1 MPTPSTASSR
11 SVDHGRLSASER
23 LGHAFRTRSLRAAL
37 LAPAAAIGFRVA
49 PAWWRAM
56 LPWYAGRAAG
66 TGALTLDGLTFAVP
80 ESKDRRYFEGMVWL
94 GEYEAFERY
103 AIARFLLPDLPVVE
117 LGGSIGVVSCLTN
130 SRLARPEKHVVVE
143 ANPGLIAPLTANRDR
158 NRCRFG
164 IVNAALAY
172 GHATVAF
179 HVSDS
184 SVAST
189 LLDTTGATRAV
200 DVEAVTFE
208 SLVKGAGFGRC
219 ALVCDIEGAEIDLVA
234 HEAEALAAFV
244 ELFIVEV
251 HPQLVGAQAVAALEA
266 RLRAVGFSRIWSRG
280 TVWVLRHIAGRDRQ
294 RAQQGL

>member
-1 MPTPSTASSR
+1 MPTPATITPE

-37 LAPAAAIGFRVA
+37 LAPAAAIGSRVA

-56 LPWYAGRAAG
+56 LPWYAGRVAG
-66 TGALTLDGLTFAVP
+66 TSALTLDGLSFALP
-80 ESKDRRYFEGMVWL
+80 ESNHRRYFEGMVWL

-103 AIARFLLPDLPVVE
+103 AISRFLVPDLPVIE
-117 LGGSIGVVSCLTN
+117 LGGSIGIVSCLTN
-130 SRLARPEKHVVVE
+130 SRLARPEEHVVVE
-143 ANPGLIAPLTANRDR
+143 ANPALIAPLIANRDR

-179 HVSDS
+179 HVSAS

-189 LLDTTGATRAV
+189 LLDTTGATRVV
-200 DVEAVTFE
+200 DVDAVTFE
-208 SLVKGAGFGRC
+208 SLVSRAGFGRC

-234 HEAEALAAFV
+234 HEAEALARFV

-251 HPQLVGAQAVAALEA
+251 HPQLVGAEAVAALET
-266 RLRAVGFSRIWSRG
+266 RLQSVGFSPIWSRG
-280 TVWVLRHIAGRDRQ
+280 TVWVFRHAGSRHGQ
-294 RAQQGL
+294 GVEQGL